1 MSIAYTKLLRRTL
14 ATLGAGIILAASH
27 PALSQG
33 TVTLSGATGNSCSY
47 SQMTVQPNG
56 SISVTCVTSTPTA
69 ATFSLSAPASLAVS
83 TTSTFSV
90 SRSGGPVDS
99 LTVNWSVSGGSCTA
113 NTGSLTFAQG
123 GAPQAVGITTNAIV
137 GSCVVSITAPSGHQ
151 VAPGSATITVG
162 SSAPPPP
169 PPPPTGCPAPPS
181 DYKYQTMDKWRSLT
195 PNQVATEW
203 NSVDQLRMTSGQIA
217 TYDAINV
224 PNPASSAVV
233 VLTQGQQPAT
243 PQPVLTEMSVSKCP
257 GVIDTSV
264 AACYMRGTF
273 INNNQ
278 SPRLYRRPVQVTST
292 LVWDSQAK
300 LGYRGC
306 WAPESEKW
314 YVNVRWTF
322 ASCPYGVGQ
331 CGFSMQWSQ
340 SSNW

>member
-14 ATLGAGIILAASH
+14 ATLGAGITLAASH

-33 TVTLSGATGNSCSY
+33 TVTLSTGQSCQY

-69 ATFSLSAPASLAVS
+69 ATFSVSAPASLAVS
-83 TTSTFSV
+83 TTSSFSV
-90 SRSGGPVDS
+90 SRSGGPAAS
-99 LTVNWSVSGGSCTA
+99 LTVNYSVTGASCT
-113 NTGSLTFAQG
+113 NTSGSLTFAQG
-123 GAPQAVGITTNAIV
+123 GAAQTVGLTTNATA
-137 GSCVVSITAPSGHQ
+137 GSCVVSITAPAGHT
-151 VAPGSATITVG
+151 ASPGSANISVTSTTTPPVD
-162 SSAPPPP
+162 PPPA
-169 PPPPTGCPAPPS
+169 GCPAPAS

-203 NSVDQLRMTSGQIA
+203 NSVDQLRLNSGQIA

-224 PNPASSAVV
+224 PNAGSVVV
-233 VLTQGQQPAT
+233 VLTQGQQAAT

-278 SPRLYRRPVQVTST
+278 SPRLYRGPVQVAPGI
-292 LVWDSQAK
+292 VWDSQAK

-306 WAPESEKW
+306 YAPQNEKW